1 MANVVLIATSDDS
14 RLLLRGLLRLHRQ
27 RILAEGESPE
37 LLSRLPTGLESL
49 VVLLDVDLAA
59 PMWSEPIRRL
69 LAARKD
75 VRVVGVLP
83 GGPEDGSALA
93 ERLGLTSWLRRPFS
107 VRDFVRCL
115 DGDRESPTPSGTV
128 RQG

>member
-1 MANVVLIATSDDS
+1 MANVVLVATSDDS

-37 LLSRLPTGLESL
+37 LLSHLPVGMEGL
-49 VVLLDVDLAA
+49 VVLLDVDLTEER
-59 PMWSEPIRRL
+59 WSDPVRRL
-69 LAARKD
+69 LASRRD
-75 VRVVGVLP
+75 VRVVGVMP
-83 GGPEDGSALA
+83 AGGPNGAAAKVSLP
-93 ERLGLTSWLRRPFS
+93 LTSRLYRPFS

-115 DGDRESPTPSGTV
+115 DGEGEGARPDGPV